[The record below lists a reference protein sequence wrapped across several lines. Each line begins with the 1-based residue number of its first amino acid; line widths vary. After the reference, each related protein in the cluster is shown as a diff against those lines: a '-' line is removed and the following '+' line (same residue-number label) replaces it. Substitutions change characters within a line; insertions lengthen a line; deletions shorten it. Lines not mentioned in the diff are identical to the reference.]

1 MKNKKHTSTVSRA
14 DKISPFYVME
24 LLEKAK
30 ELERKGKHIIHM
42 EVGEPDFGTPSAI
55 NESAIDAIRNNKT
68 FYTHSLGIQELRE
81 TIAQQYYKTDG
92 IHISNERVIITNGTS
107 GAFLL
112 LCAVLLDN
120 RRVLA
125 VSDPGYPC
133 YKNFALIVCSK
144 IVPIPV
150 DEKSSF
156 EVTVEH
162 FDVLKRPPDILL
174 ISTPANP
181 TGNIYREE
189 TMKGLHSYISL
200 KGKVLIVDELY
211 NGLYYKERPRS
222 ALTVSDDIIVIN
234 GFSKTHAMT
243 GWRLGWM
250 VVPEEL
256 IRPIQKV
263 AQNVFISPPSISQY
277 AALKAFNVNED
288 LEAMRKTYQE
298 RRDFMIPRL
307 KGIGFN
313 IPYNPE
319 GAFYIYADISRW
331 GIDSM
336 EFAERAL
343 VEAGVALTPG
353 YDFGAYKAGSH
364 IRFSYANSLDMLKL
378 GCERLEKWL
387 KKI

>member
-81 TIAQQYYKTDG
+81 TIAQQYYKIDG
-92 IHISNERVIITNGTS
+92 VHISNERVIITNGTS

-150 DEKSSF
+150 DEKS
-156 EVTVEH
+156 
-162 FDVLKRPPDILL
+162 
-174 ISTPANP
+174 
-181 TGNIYREE
+181 
-189 TMKGLHSYISL
+189 
-200 KGKVLIVDELY
+200 
-211 NGLYYKERPRS
+211 
-222 ALTVSDDIIVIN
+222 
-234 GFSKTHAMT
+234 
-243 GWRLGWM
+243 
-250 VVPEEL
+250 
-256 IRPIQKV
+256 
-263 AQNVFISPPSISQY
+263 
-277 AALKAFNVNED
+277 
-288 LEAMRKTYQE
+288 
-298 RRDFMIPRL
+298 
-307 KGIGFN
+307 
-313 IPYNPE
+313 
-319 GAFYIYADISRW
+319 
-331 GIDSM
+331 
-336 EFAERAL
+336 
-343 VEAGVALTPG
+343 
-353 YDFGAYKAGSH
+353 
-364 IRFSYANSLDMLKL
+364 
-378 GCERLEKWL
+378 
-387 KKI
+387 